1 MGHIEGCV
9 SESTSVYLLRFV
21 ESILRVNGLI
31 KSKTESVSN
40 GKRVVLSSIFGVVA
54 DGDDG
59 AVSK

>member
-1 MGHIEGCV
+1 MGHIEDCV
-9 SESTSVYLLRFV
+9 SESSSVYLLRFV

-31 KSKTESVSN
+31 ESKTESVSN

-59 AVSK
+59 AVLK